1 MSKSEILMPT
11 FRPGTLDARIWYNI
25 VKCNEYNLPEKFS
38 ETDVIIDI
46 GAHIGSFSYACWQRG
61 AREVYAYEALHDNYK
76 VLVKNTEDT
85 SIALYN
91 LAVWRSD
98 INYPHIL
105 RHTGSSFLPDGYEN
119 TGGGN
124 VFWAEE
130 SSIEIPAVPLDTILS
145 TVDKV
150 RLLKLDCESAEWP
163 ILFTSTQLHRV
174 EMIIG
179 EYHEVNGPNDEGV
192 IPEHARITG
201 IDSFSADILKQ
212 HLEQQGFVVEI
223 YSDYYNK
230 DDVVTLSH
238 IGKFLAYK

>member
-1 MSKSEILMPT
+1 MPT
-11 FRPGTLDARIWYNI
+11 FRPGTLDAYIWYNI
-25 VKCNEYNLPEKFS
+25 VERNEYNLPEEFN
-38 ETDVIIDI
+38 EDDVIIDI
-46 GAHIGSFSYACWQRG
+46 GAHIGAFSYACWQRG
-61 AREVYAYEALHDNYK
+61 AREVHAYEALHDNYK
-76 VLVKNTEDT
+76 VLVKNTEGT
-85 SIALYN
+85 FIVPYN

-98 INYPHIL
+98 INYPYVL
-105 RHTGSSFLPDGYEN
+105 RHTGSSFLSDGREN

-124 VFWAEE
+124 VFWTEG
-130 SSIEIPAVPLDTILS
+130 SSIKIPAIALDTILS

-179 EYHEVNGPNDEGV
+179 EYHEVNGVNDKGV

-201 IDSFSADILKQ
+201 IDSFSIDILKQ
-212 HLEQQGFVVEI
+212 HLERQGFVVEI

-230 DDVVTLSH
+230 DGIITLSH